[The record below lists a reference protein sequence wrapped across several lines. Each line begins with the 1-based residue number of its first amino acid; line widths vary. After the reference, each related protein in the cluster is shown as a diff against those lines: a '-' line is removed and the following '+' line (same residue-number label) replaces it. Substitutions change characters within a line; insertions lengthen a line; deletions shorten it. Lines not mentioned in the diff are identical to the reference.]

1 MKIGLGG
8 GCHWCTE
15 AVFKAVHGVHN
26 VRQGY
31 ISAKKSPDQFYE
43 GIVMNYDP
51 ELVKLQDL
59 ILIHLRTHQSMKDHS
74 MRHKY
79 RSAIYVYDKME
90 LEKTSEALKSVSI
103 SDGSKIVTRV
113 YELASFKESRAEIRN
128 YYQADPQRPFCT
140 RYIQPKLDLLFKEF
154 RSLLKEQG

>member
-1 MKIGLGG
+1 MKIGLEG

-15 AVFKAVHGVHN
+15 AVFKAFKGVHD

-31 ISAKKSPDQFYE
+31 IYAKESPDQFYE
-43 GIVMNYDP
+43 GIVFNYDP
-51 ELVKLQDL
+51 ELVKLEDL
-59 ILIHLRTHQSMKDHS
+59 ILIHLSTHQSMKDHS

-113 YELASFKESRAEIRN
+113 YELASFKESRPEIRN
-128 YYQADPQRPFCT
+128 YYQTDPQDHFAPDIYNQNWIYFGRNLEV
-140 RYIQPKLDLLFKEF
+140 Y
-154 RSLLKEQG
+154 